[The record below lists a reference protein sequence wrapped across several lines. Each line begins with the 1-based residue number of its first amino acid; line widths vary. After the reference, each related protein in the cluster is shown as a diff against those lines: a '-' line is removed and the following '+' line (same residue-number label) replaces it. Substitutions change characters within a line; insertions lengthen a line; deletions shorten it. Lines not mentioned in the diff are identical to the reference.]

1 MTFMGINRP
10 FKLGL
15 ILVWPLLVLI
25 GYLVF
30 NKEPFILT
38 KPSNESVNVW
48 SFTDTLDLGS
58 SKINFDT
65 STLKQN
71 TRFTYTLK
79 SGYQYPYVGI
89 NFLMNTDSLPDLR
102 KYNYVQ
108 IKIKATQGSRLP
120 IVIGLWQG
128 ENIKPN
134 GSRFM
139 EYILPVNKEWNTV
152 DVDFSDFRT
161 PEWWLK
167 TNGIKEKEL
176 STPDFSK
183 MRFLNVQSCQILGNN
198 VEDII
203 EIEEVSLRVDMT
215 YFYLVSSLLS
225 IFYYSAL
232 MFLMFGKK
240 GKQSVVFSYIKTET
254 INHSVKEEE
263 TVFAFITSHYEQQSL
278 SIVDIQNGTGISEAK
293 ISTII
298 KNKSGLTFKQFLNK
312 LRLTESK
319 RLLLETDLQISEIAY
334 KVGYSN
340 VSHFNRIFKEVE
352 LCTPNDFRKQASV

>member
-1 MTFMGINRP
+1 MGMNRP

-15 ILVWPLLVLI
+15 ILVWPLLVVVA
-25 GYLVF
+25 YFVF
-30 NKEPFILT
+30 TKQPFILT
-38 KPSNESVNVW
+38 QCGSDSVNAW
-48 SFTDTLDLGS
+48 SFTDTLDNGS
-58 SKINFDT
+58 SKIKFDT
-65 STLKQN
+65 STAKQN

-89 NFLMNTDSLPDLR
+89 NFLMNKDSLPDLGR
-102 KYNYVQ
+102 YNYVR

-128 ENIKPN
+128 ENIQPN

-139 EYILPVNKEWNTV
+139 EYILPVGKEWNTV
-152 DVDFSDFRT
+152 NIDFSDFRT

-167 TNGIKEKEL
+167 ANGFKEKEL
-176 STPDFSK
+176 SSPDFSTI
-183 MRFLNVQSCQILGNN
+183 RFLNVQSCQILGNDK
-198 VEDII
+198 EDII
-203 EIEEVSLRVDMT
+203 EIEEVSLRVDMA
-215 YFYLVSSLLS
+215 YFYLISAVLTF
-225 IFYYSAL
+225 IYYSIL
-232 MFLMFGKK
+232 LFLVFGKK
-240 GKQSVVFSYIKTET
+240 GKQSVVFSYVKTEA
-254 INHSVKEEE
+254 ISHSVKEEE

-278 SIVDIQNGTGISEAK
+278 SVVDIQNGTGISEAK

-319 RLLLETDLQISEIAY
+319 RLLTETDLQVSEIAY

-352 LCTPNDFRKQASV
+352 LCTPNDFRKQSVAK

>member
-1 MTFMGINRP
+1 MGVNRP

-15 ILVWPLLVLI
+15 ILVWPLWVVFA
-25 GYLVF
+25 YLF
-30 NKEPFILT
+30 YNKEPFVLT
-38 KPSNESVNVW
+38 KPSNESVNAW
-48 SFTDTLDLGS
+48 SFTDTLDLGNS
-58 SKINFDT
+58 EIKFDT
-65 STLKQN
+65 STANRN

-89 NFLMNTDSLPDLR
+89 NFLMDKDLLPDLGR
-102 KYNYVQ
+102 YNYVR

-139 EYILPVNKEWNTV
+139 EYILPVGKEWNTT
-152 DVDFSDFRT
+152 DVDFSNFRT

-167 TNGIKEKEL
+167 ANGVREKEL
-176 STPDFSK
+176 AKPDFSQV
-183 MRFLNVQSCQILGNN
+183 RFLNVQSCQILGN
-198 VEDII
+198 DKQDTI
-203 EIEEVSLRVDMT
+203 EIEEVSLRIDMT
-215 YFYLVSSLLS
+215 YFYLISALLS
-225 IFYYSAL
+225 IFYYAAL
-232 MFLMFGKK
+232 LFLVFGKK
-240 GKQSVVFSYIKTET
+240 GKQSVVFSYVKTEAVS
-254 INHSVKEEE
+254 HSVKEEE
-263 TVFAFITSHYEQQSL
+263 AVFAFITSHYEQQSL

-293 ISTII
+293 ISAII

-319 RLLLETDLQISEIAY
+319 RLLLETDLQVSEIAY

-352 LCTPNDFRKQASV
+352 NCTPNDFRRQSAIK